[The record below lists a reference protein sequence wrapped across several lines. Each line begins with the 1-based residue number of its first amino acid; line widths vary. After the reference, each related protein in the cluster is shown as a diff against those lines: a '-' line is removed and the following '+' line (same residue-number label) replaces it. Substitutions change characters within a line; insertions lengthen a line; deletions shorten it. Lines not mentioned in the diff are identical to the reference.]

1 MEKIKVLIVEDKLII
16 AQDIA
21 ARLTKHALEVVGIC
35 STGEEA
41 IERAMADKPD
51 LILMDI
57 ELEGAIDGI
66 SAAQLILK
74 EQPVPIIFLSDY
86 TDSKTVERALKT
98 KPSNYLTKPFNEVD
112 LIRAIDLAFSNARA
126 QNVSMAR
133 SVLSK
138 DVFLRTDSQ
147 AYIKLAIHD
156 ILYLEADRAYCSVV
170 TDVKT
175 YKLSS
180 SMNHIHEQ
188 LPKGDFIKVH
198 RSYSVNI
205 NRITSLEGNMIKIG
219 EHEVQ
224 MSREYR
230 EELMSLLK
238 IIK

>member
-1 MEKIKVLIVEDKLII
+1 MEKIKVLIVEDKLIV
-16 AQDIA
+16 AEDIA
-21 ARLTKHALEVVGIC
+21 ARLTKHALEIVGIC

-41 IERAMADKPD
+41 VEKAMIDKPD

-57 ELEGAIDGI
+57 ELGSAMDGI
-66 SAAQLILK
+66 SAAQLILQ
-74 EQPVPIIFLSDY
+74 ECPIPIIFLSDY
-86 TDSKTVERALKT
+86 TDTRTIERAFKV

-112 LIRAIDLAFSNARA
+112 LVRAIDLAFSNAQT
-126 QNVSMAR
+126 QNVLMPR

-138 DVFLRTDSQ
+138 DIFLRTDNQ

-156 ILYLEADRAYCSVV
+156 ILYLKADRAYSSVV
-170 TDVKT
+170 TDAKT
-175 YKLSS
+175 YKMST

-198 RSYSVNI
+198 RSYSINI